1 MGREGHFKETQKIG
15 QLLIEVKEDDGKN
28 DLELWHIIA
37 KYERCVGRSRG
48 PI

>member
-1 MGREGHFKETQKIG
+1 MGREGHFEETQTIG
-15 QLLIEVKEDDGKN
+15 QTVIEVKEDQRKN

-37 KYERCVGRSRG
+37 KYGRRVGRSRG